1 MKNFCKLNKD
11 LERKANRLINE
22 SIKGLEA
29 ISGKDR
35 SEGLEVKRFSDLV
48 WMVRVGDT
56 VSGLSS
62 IVSVD
67 NAFNYYTKKLF
78 GSVNPD
84 TPVIDICFKVKNIHK
99 YLQKTFN
106 TKIDIETISFMKV
119 NTKYKV
125 VVTTK
130 NFKIR
135 FYYGYGESTKFGIE
149 DQIEFIR
156 TK

>member
-1 MKNFCKLNKD
+1 MAKFCKLSD
-11 LERKANRLINE
+11 ILEKKANELIKE
-22 SIKGLEA
+22 RIEKLEEV
-29 ISGKDR
+29 SGKDR
-35 SEGLEVKRFSDLV
+35 SEGLEVKRVSDLV
-48 WMVRVGDT
+48 WMVRVGDP
-56 VSGLSS
+56 VSGVYG
-62 IVSVD
+62 IASVD
-67 NAFNYYTKKLF
+67 TFLDYYIERTF
-78 GSVNPD
+78 GAVNPD
-84 TPVIDICFKVKNIHK
+84 IPVIDICFKVRSIHE
-99 YLQKTFN
+99 YLEKIFAF
-106 TKIDIETISFMKV
+106 KIDIETISFMKV

>member
-1 MKNFCKLNKD
+1 MAKFCKLSDILQK
-11 LERKANRLINE
+11 KANKLIKE
-22 SIKGLEA
+22 RIEKLEEV
-29 ISGKDR
+29 SGKDR
-35 SEGLEVKRFSDLV
+35 SEGLEVRRFSDLV
-48 WMVRVGDT
+48 WMVRVGDP
-56 VSGLSS
+56 VSGVYG
-62 IVSVD
+62 IASVD
-67 NAFNYYTKKLF
+67 TFLDYYIERTF
-78 GSVNPD
+78 GAVNPD
-84 TPVIDICFKVKNIHK
+84 IPVIDICFKVRSIHE
-99 YLQKTFN
+99 YLEKIFAF
-106 TKIDIETISFMKV
+106 KIDIETISFMKV